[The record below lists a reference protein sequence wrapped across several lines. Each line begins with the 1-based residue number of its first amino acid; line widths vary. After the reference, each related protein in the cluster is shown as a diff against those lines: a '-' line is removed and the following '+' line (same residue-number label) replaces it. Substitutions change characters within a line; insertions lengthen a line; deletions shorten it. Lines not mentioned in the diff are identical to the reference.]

1 MSMTRI
7 EALATVASLYD
18 NVIAEC
24 WMSEQIRALE
34 AEREQVWAGL
44 AVTKDERRE
53 LSWRSK
59 GHERVR

>member
-1 MSMTRI
+1 MSLTRI

-44 AVTKDERRE
+44 GVTEKERRE
-53 LSWRSK
+53 LSWPRK
-59 GHERVR
+59 VT